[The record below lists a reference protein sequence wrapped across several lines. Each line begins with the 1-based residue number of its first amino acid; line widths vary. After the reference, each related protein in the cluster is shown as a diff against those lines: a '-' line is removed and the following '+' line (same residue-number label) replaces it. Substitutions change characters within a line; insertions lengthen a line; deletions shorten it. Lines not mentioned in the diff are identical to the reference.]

1 MDKKPM
7 TTIEYKN
14 KEFRPKASLSDFI
27 WSKKDSLDES
37 FCSHVIHRFDTTD
50 GTYDGLVGSDRRL
63 DPGVKITRDFSL
75 TGRKDWLE
83 EDKTFFKALKKG
95 LKEYTNY
102 LNTIH
107 HNCMPPQHYK
117 MRDNGYKLQ
126 RYEPDGFY
134 DWHNDWMMDKSGSRV
149 IVFMWYLNT
158 IREEDCGYTEF
169 GDGTRIQ
176 PECGKLLL
184 FPATWSY
191 LHRGYPPKVRKYLC
205 NGWVFSKP

>member
-14 KEFRPKASLSDFI
+14 KEVRPRASFGDFV
-27 WSKKDSLDES
+27 WGKSGSLKES
-37 FCSHVIHRFDTTD
+37 FCSHVINRFDTAEGVYKGRIGQNKRVDLKMKVTTD
-50 GTYDGLVGSDRRL
+50 FCLN
-63 DPGVKITRDFSL
+63 
-75 TGRKDWLE
+75 GREDWAE
-83 EDKTFFKALKKG
+83 EDKTFCAALKEG
-95 LKEYTNY
+95 LSEYASY
-102 LNTIH
+102 LAQIH
-107 HNCMPPQHYK
+107 PGCIPNHYRLK
-117 MRDNGYKLQ
+117 DTGYKLQ

-134 DWHNDWMMDKSGSRV
+134 DWHNDWMIDRNGSRI
-149 IVFMWYLNT
+149 IVFMWYLNSLK
-158 IREEDCGYTEF
+158 EEDGGYTEF
-169 GDGTRIQ
+169 VDGTRVQ